1 MELFAHAGAGRV
13 LAWIEADHGTPLLG
27 AHVVGQ
33 DQLLAE
39 ELDGTGGGNT
49 GGADS
54 SLKDYRSASSAE

>member
-1 MELFAHAGAGRV
+1 V